1 MTTTT
6 TKEPLVS
13 AFAAEVGLGTSPPQ
27 EVVMVDLES
36 TILNPGKSGASKDT
50 WDATNDLV
58 VEDRTA
64 NTEHSR
70 PKCGQR

>member
-1 MTTTT
+1 
-6 TKEPLVS
+6 
-13 AFAAEVGLGTSPPQ
+13 
-27 EVVMVDLES
+27 MVDLES

-50 WDATNDLV
+50 WDATNGLV